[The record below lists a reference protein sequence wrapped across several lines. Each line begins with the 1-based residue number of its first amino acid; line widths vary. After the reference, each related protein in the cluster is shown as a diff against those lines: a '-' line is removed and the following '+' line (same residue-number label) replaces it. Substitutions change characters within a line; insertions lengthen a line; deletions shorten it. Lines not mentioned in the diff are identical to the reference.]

1 MTKSLLILSSLLALT
16 ACNQNAAPAAAPE
29 NDTAPVAAATPDSVP
44 TPPDFLEVGPVSG
57 TWDMVGDDATS
68 GARFTATGGT
78 PVITIGCN
86 SGSGEAF
93 INWTLGEAA
102 TDGPI
107 TIATTG
113 QTVEFS
119 ATASNDGGVHLL
131 SADVAGTDPRV
142 AILKS
147 ANSTL
152 GFSGPA
158 PLVILPPS
166 AMVADVLNGC
176 SG

>member
-1 MTKSLLILSSLLALT
+1 MTKSLLILTSLLALT
-16 ACNQNAAPAAAPE
+16 ACNQNAAPAAEPE
-29 NDTAPVAAATPDSVP
+29 SDTAPVAAATPDSVP
-44 TPPDFLEVGPVSG
+44 TPPDLLEVGPVSG
-57 TWDMVGDDATS
+57 TWEMVGDGATS

-78 PVITIGCN
+78 PAITIGCN

-93 INWTLGEAA
+93 INWTLDQPV
-102 TDGPI
+102 TDGLI
-107 TIATTG
+107 TIATSG

-131 SADVAGTDPRV
+131 SADVVGTDPRV

-147 ANSTL
+147 ANTTL

-158 PLVILPPS
+158 PQVILPPS
-166 AMVADVLNGC
+166 AMVADVLNDC